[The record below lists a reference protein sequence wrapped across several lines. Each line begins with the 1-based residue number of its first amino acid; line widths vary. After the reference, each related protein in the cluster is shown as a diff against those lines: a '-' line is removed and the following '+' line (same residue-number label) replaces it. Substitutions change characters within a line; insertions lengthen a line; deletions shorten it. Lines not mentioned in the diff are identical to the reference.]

1 MKLGLKNRGVMTII
15 LILFLIP
22 AVTIMADEKHPEIY
36 IEEDTWDFGY
46 VPFDYDMVHIFKVE
60 NRGKAPLAI
69 YKTMSNCDCTTSSI
83 KDTLVPSGGA
93 TQLRIDFWTTDY
105 YGSNERYV
113 EIKSNDP
120 DNPVIKA
127 SYTSNIG
134 TLPVDFGVDPKSLF
148 FLPTHKAKDIKLF
161 NNSERD
167 LGFILIPTIDSVF
180 TLEKSE
186 GVIKP
191 GESVPINIAARD
203 DLPRGTFHSSF
214 IVQFE
219 TDIHIR
225 TTVPIKIVR
234 Y

>member
-1 MKLGLKNRGVMTII
+1 MKLELKNPGVIFIM
-15 LILFLIP
+15 LILFLTL
-22 AVTIMADEKHPEIY
+22 AMAILAEEKHPEIY

-46 VPFDYDMVHIFKVE
+46 VPFDYDMVHIFRVE
-60 NRGKAPLAI
+60 NRGKAPLKI
-69 YKTMSNCDCTTSSI
+69 FKSMSNCDCTTSSI
-83 KDTLVPSGGA
+83 KDTLVPPGGS

-120 DNPVIKA
+120 NNPVMLA
-127 SYTSNIG
+127 RYTSNIG
-134 TLPVDFGVDPKSLF
+134 TLPVEFGVDPKSLF
-148 FLPTHKAKDIKLF
+148 FLPAHKAKDLKLF
-161 NNSERD
+161 NNSKRE
-167 LGFILIPTIDSVF
+167 LEYTLIPTIDSIF
-180 TLEKSE
+180 TLDKST

-191 GESVPINIAARD
+191 GETIPINITARE

-219 TDIHIR
+219 MDNPIR